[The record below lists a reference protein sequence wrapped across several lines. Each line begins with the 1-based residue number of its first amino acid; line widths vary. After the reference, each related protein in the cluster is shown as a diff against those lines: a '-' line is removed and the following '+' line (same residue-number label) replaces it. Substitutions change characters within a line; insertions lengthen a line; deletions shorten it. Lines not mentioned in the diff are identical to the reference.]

1 MLVVVVDE
9 LELPQPANA
18 PKTAAKTR
26 RPSNDLQARRRA
38 GTPKKAM
45 QARMAQPIPIH
56 PCRGIPAALTRAC
69 LAEELAAVV
78 PIVTVPVAVVSP
90 LLTVMVEPVQLGVS
104 VPLLIAATEQVSVM
118 VPV

>member
-1 MLVVVVDE
+1 
-9 LELPQPANA
+9 
-18 PKTAAKTR
+18 
-26 RPSNDLQARRRA
+26 
-38 GTPKKAM
+38 
-45 QARMAQPIPIH
+45 
-56 PCRGIPAALTRAC
+56 